1 MPKTDFPGFLRKVK
15 PEITLVEGLLRQPLS
30 EEPEGLIA
38 DLLKIEVWYARIQ
51 TILAFAE
58 GYLDLAEREKLPT
71 KETRTELDR
80 EKELASRVA
89 AERLLRDRA
98 SGLVEALKTRIMLGQ
113 TLLNYYRDVHVSDRP
128 RTRKP
133 SGPDGF

>member
-89 AERLLRDRA
+89 ASGWAPA
-98 SGLVEALKTRIMLGQ
+98 SLVKSADHFAASEAGNLK
-113 TLLNYYRDVHVSDRP
+113 S
-128 RTRKP
+128 
-133 SGPDGF
+133 S